1 MNDPLIVAG
10 VVLLC
15 LALAFGLFGRKP
27 ARHRPRATAPA
38 VPPSVPPMPD
48 LLRTD
53 LDDEDTTLVTSASEL
68 TALLAP
74 QPPAISALLA
84 EALAEA
90 REASDATEATQEP
103 PNSTTTRL
111 IYQYGAEQ
119 DELTGPVPRFQISVH
134 GDTDRGLRRK
144 QNEDALLLWPEQGL
158 LAVADGMGGYSGGQV
173 ASSLAIDS
181 LRESFRT
188 DAATAHAAGSGPP
201 RALEVA
207 SAMQRAN
214 DAVFKAARAQ
224 PELRNMGTTLVA
236 LRYLPNKQRIY
247 VGHVGDSRCYRL
259 RAGELRQL
267 TTDHA
272 MKELGLV
279 GPRQND
285 LFKAIGIE
293 NDVAVDVIVDKPQ
306 PGDVYLLC
314 SDGLTKMVAPER
326 IRDLLLEEED
336 GEAAVYGLI
345 EQANDAGGK
354 DNITVVVAKVSAP
367 NHGPSHLEGA
377 A

>member
-1 MNDPLIVAG
+1 MTSDPLIVAG

-15 LALAFGLFGRKP
+15 LALAFGLYGRKP
-27 ARHRPRATAPA
+27 ARHRPTATAPA
-38 VPPSVPPMPD
+38 RPPSVPPMPD
-48 LLRTD
+48 LLRAD
-53 LDDEDTTLVTSASEL
+53 LDDEDTTLVTSTSEL
-68 TALLAP
+68 TALLVP
-74 QPPAISALLA
+74 QQPAISSLLA

-90 REASDATEATQEP
+90 QEASGATEAVEAAANTP
-103 PNSTTTRL
+103 ARL

-119 DELTGPVPRFQISVH
+119 DELTGPLPLFQISVY

-158 LAVADGMGGYSGGQV
+158 VAVADGMGGYSGGQV
-173 ASSLAIDS
+173 ASALAIDS
-181 LRESFRT
+181 LRESFRE
-188 DAATAHAAGSGPP
+188 DAATARASGSGPP
-201 RALEVA
+201 RALEVV

-214 DAVFKAARAQ
+214 DAVFNAARAQ
-224 PELRNMGTTLVA
+224 PQLRHMGTTLVA

-259 RAGELRQL
+259 RAGELCQL

-279 GPRQND
+279 GPREND

-293 NDVAVDVIVDKPQ
+293 NDVAVDLIVDKPL
-306 PGDVYLLC
+306 PGDIYLLC
-314 SDGLTKMVAPER
+314 SDGLTKMVTHER
-326 IRDLLLEEED
+326 IRDLLLEED

-367 NHGPSHLEGA
+367 SQLEGA